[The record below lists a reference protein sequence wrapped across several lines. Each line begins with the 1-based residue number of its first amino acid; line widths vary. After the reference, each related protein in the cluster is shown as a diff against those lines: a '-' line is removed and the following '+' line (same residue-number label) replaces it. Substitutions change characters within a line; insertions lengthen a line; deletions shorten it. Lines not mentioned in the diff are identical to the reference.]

1 MEAFATLLHRYRK
14 AAGLTQ
20 QDLADRSGTSLAAI
34 GALERGVR
42 KYPRPETI
50 TALAHAL
57 RAGVR
62 ADDLVARVGGDE
74 FVVVI
79 VGQDP
84 DEVRPI
90 IERLAA
96 SANDDPNL
104 PAGVRVR
111 ASLGAAHWSPDGEAT
126 WNAAAAR
133 ADADLYASRSARGI
147 PSRDER

>member
-57 RAGVR
+57 RLRPEDRQALTQ
-62 ADDLVARVGGDE
+62 AARRKGKPAAHRDNSASGTASGG
-74 FVVVI
+74 
-79 VGQDP
+79 
-84 DEVRPI
+84 
-90 IERLAA
+90 
-96 SANDDPNL
+96 
-104 PAGVRVR
+104 PAGPG
-111 ASLGAAHWSPDGEAT
+111 GAGPGSADTAEQPGGPDAVVP
-126 WNAAAAR
+126 R
-133 ADADLYASRSARGI
+133 Q
-147 PSRDER
+147 